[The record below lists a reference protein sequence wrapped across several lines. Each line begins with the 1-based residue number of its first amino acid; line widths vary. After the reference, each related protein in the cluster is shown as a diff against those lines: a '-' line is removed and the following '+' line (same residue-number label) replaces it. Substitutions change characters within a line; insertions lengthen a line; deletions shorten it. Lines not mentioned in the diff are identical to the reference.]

1 MARNGSF
8 AVEKLRIE
16 FQRLEQVGRLT
27 PVLDVLKARDTPK
40 LKDVTKCYR
49 RLAAQIHP
57 DKGGRGDKQRATSA
71 FQVLTRAHD
80 QALHAALFDALKL
93 EENLNTGKMQVQGS
107 GIVDKE
113 FRVPIYLLYSE
124 QNTQDEDDIESFEL
138 QEDEE
143 AVAAEAA
150 AEAAEAEEVAAAAA
164 SAAAGAGKFDD
175 GGEESEDEY
184 DLEFSRDREK

>member
-57 DKGGRGDKQRATSA
+57 DKGGRGGDKQRATSA

-80 QALHAALFDALKL
+80 QALHAALFDAPKL
-93 EENLNTGKMQVQGS
+93 EENLNTGKMFKG
-107 GIVDKE
+107 
-113 FRVPIYLLYSE
+113 
-124 QNTQDEDDIESFEL
+124 L
-138 QEDEE
+138 QCYK
-143 AVAAEAA
+143 VHQQ
-150 AEAAEAEEVAAAAA
+150 A
-164 SAAAGAGKFDD
+164 SLDWGM
-175 GGEESEDEY
+175 E
-184 DLEFSRDREK
+184 RDVRGP